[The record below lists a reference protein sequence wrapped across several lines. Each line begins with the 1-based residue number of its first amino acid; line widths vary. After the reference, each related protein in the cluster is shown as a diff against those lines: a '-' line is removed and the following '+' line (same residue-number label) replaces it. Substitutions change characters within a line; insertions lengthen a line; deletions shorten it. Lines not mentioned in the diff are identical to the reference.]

1 MSVLSNNSHKESI
14 ISEIKKNIPNH
25 IIELLNTLKQ
35 WTSSFNIISEV
46 QGDQINIIFM
56 ENESQYPDRNLRC
69 IKLSISNDPKSYRI
83 ILFEIHS
90 EDAIDPKK
98 DNLEE
103 LYQIKVDG
111 DYELSSIENDMKK
124 LIEGR
129 NLTHH
134 RKYYPF

>member
-1 MSVLSNNSHKESI
+1 MSVLSNNSLKGSI
-14 ISEIKKNIPNH
+14 ISEINKNIPNH
-25 IIELLNTLKQ
+25 IIELLNSLKT
-35 WTSSFNIISEV
+35 WTGSFSIIFEV
-46 QGDQINIIFM
+46 QGDYIKIIFKEKEF
-56 ENESQYPDRNLRC
+56 ENPDRNLRC
-69 IKLSISNDPKSYRI
+69 IQLSISNDRKSYRI

-90 EDAIDPKK
+90 EDANDPKK